1 MYEEK
6 RAECLRTQTEY
17 KELEERYFN
26 SKARSMED
34 VGRSLKVRC
43 TRFCNSINNK
53 FKNFKIKK
61 KTQDATYYIEFNLR
75 IQYFEH
81 KSIGQPDL

>member
-1 MYEEK
+1 LNERTEDYNKFRAMYEEK

-43 TRFCNSINNK
+43 TRFCNLINNK
-53 FKNFKIKK
+53 L
-61 KTQDATYYIEFNLR
+61 KTLLIILSSTWGFSILVSLTY
-75 IQYFEH
+75 
-81 KSIGQPDL
+81 